1 MLHILDI
8 IRKKRD
14 GGTLTKDEIE
24 YFVRGC
30 TDGSIPDYQ
39 LSALLMAIYLNGMT
53 HEETAELT
61 LAMAHSGDMADL
73 SAIHGVTV
81 DKHSTG
87 GVGDK
92 TSMVIVPVCAAC
104 GVKIAKMSGR
114 GLGHTGGTADKL
126 ESIPGM
132 RIDLSPEEFTAQI
145 NKIGCAMIGQ
155 TGELCPA
162 DKKLY
167 ALRDVTGTVE
177 SVPLIASSIMSK
189 KIASGAERI
198 LLDVKTGSG
207 AFMKTTEDAITLA
220 EEMVEIAKLSG
231 RRAAALIT
239 DMDRPLG
246 HAVGNTLEVLEVLE
260 TLHGRGP
267 EDLTEECLELAANMI
282 WLGEQAESLEHARKK
297 AKTALE
303 TGKAFE
309 KFCEMAEA
317 QVGCAVLERTRAI
330 CAFDGEKRRVRAAQ
344 RVCGAYQR
352 GAGGHGKRAARRRT
366 REGRRYAR
374 LRRGHR
380 AEKDGGRRGTKRRGD
395 RRAVRCERR
404 KMPRRGKRA
413 ARGVPLR

>member
-1 MLHILDI
+1 MIFVLHILDI

-189 KIASGAERI
+189 KIAEGTGA
-198 LLDVKTGSG
+198 LVLDVKTGAG
-207 AFMKTTEDAITLA
+207 AFMREEARARELARTMVDLGTDAGLTTVALLTDMSTPLGLTVGNALEVRESVDVLA
-220 EEMVEIAKLSG
+220 GGGPSDVIELTVALAREMLAAAGKPDHCPGDWRSAMVE
-231 RRAAALIT
+231 
-239 DMDRPLG
+239 
-246 HAVGNTLEVLEVLE
+246 VE
-260 TLHGRGP
+260 
-267 EDLTEECLELAANMI
+267 
-282 WLGEQAESLEHARKK
+282 
-297 AKTALE
+297 
-303 TGKAFE
+303 
-309 KFCEMAEA
+309 
-317 QVGCAVLERTRAI
+317 
-330 CAFDGEKRRVRAAQ
+330 
-344 RVCGAYQR
+344 
-352 GAGGHGKRAARRRT
+352 
-366 REGRRYAR
+366 REG
-374 LRRGHR
+374 
-380 AEKDGGRRGTKRRGD
+380 GR
-395 RRAVRCERR
+395 
-404 KMPRRGKRA
+404 
-413 ARGVPLR
+413 

>member
-189 KIASGAERI
+189 KIASGAEH
-198 LLDVKTGSG
+198 L
-207 AFMKTTEDAITLA
+207 
-220 EEMVEIAKLSG
+220 
-231 RRAAALIT
+231 
-239 DMDRPLG
+239 
-246 HAVGNTLEVLEVLE
+246 
-260 TLHGRGP
+260 
-267 EDLTEECLELAANMI
+267 
-282 WLGEQAESLEHARKK
+282 
-297 AKTALE
+297 
-303 TGKAFE
+303 
-309 KFCEMAEA
+309 
-317 QVGCAVLERTRAI
+317 
-330 CAFDGEKRRVRAAQ
+330 
-344 RVCGAYQR
+344 
-352 GAGGHGKRAARRRT
+352 
-366 REGRRYAR
+366 
-374 LRRGHR
+374 
-380 AEKDGGRRGTKRRGD
+380 
-395 RRAVRCERR
+395 
-404 KMPRRGKRA
+404 
-413 ARGVPLR
+413 